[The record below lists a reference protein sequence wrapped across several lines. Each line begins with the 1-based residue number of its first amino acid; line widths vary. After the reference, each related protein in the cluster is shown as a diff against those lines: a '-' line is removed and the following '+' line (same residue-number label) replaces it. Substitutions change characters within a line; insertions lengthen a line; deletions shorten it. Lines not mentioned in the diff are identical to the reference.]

1 MGFHDETG
9 LSERPFIHRT
19 WARKGKTPIITSSG
33 SWKKLALSGV
43 IITDPMGASPRLLL
57 RSIAGS
63 VDAKEVIRFLK
74 DIKRH
79 LRGKKLLLFMD
90 GLPAHRAKIVQRH
103 IRSERSWLR
112 VIRLPAYAPELN
124 PIEYLWGMMKK
135 TYLANLTPELAV
147 IGRELRRCRRKM
159 SDRQL
164 LNGFLKASGLYS

>member
-19 WARKGKTPIITSSG
+19 WARRGKTPVIASSG

-43 IITDPMGASPRLLL
+43 IVTDPEGRSPRLLL

-79 LRGKKLLLFMD
+79 LQGKKLLLFMD
-90 GLPAHRAKIVQRH
+90 GLPAHRAKIVQSY

-112 VIRLPAYAPELN
+112 VIRLPAYAPEMN

-135 TYLANLTPELAV
+135 TYLANLAPELAV
-147 IGRELRRCRRKM
+147 IGRELKRCRQRM
-159 SDRQL
+159 SDHRL
-164 LNGFLKASGLYS
+164 LYGFLKASGLYS